1 MIPCYGVGNDE
12 SRKNA
17 TDQYRPSVGTM
28 PSDDIPL
35 IVKGAEELPAR
46 SGGPRLSRH
55 VQCSMPIWAT
65 MVIWAKLRLYTRR
78 PVFGLGIFGSL
89 ICYI

>member
-17 TDQYRPSVGTM
+17 TDQYRPSVGTT

-55 VQCSMPIWAT
+55 VEAGGQGGRNLQWAGRHT
-65 MVIWAKLRLYTRR
+65 
-78 PVFGLGIFGSL
+78 
-89 ICYI
+89 